1 MTRCHHFWVFI
12 QRTQNSQRHTRPVVT
27 AALLAGGRDTEAAEV
42 SSAEEW
48 TRTRTRTRQRTHTG
62 ERVGAQSQ
70 AEPGRSATW
79 SPGQRRWC
87 WVAGQPGAPLDF
99 AVRNDGRDG
108 GGPVHA
114 ASLDCINREGSWSGG
129 SNAEETEDIER
140 REARPR
146 AGPQGRRRKPRVGRA
161 PRARGATRSPK
172 NPWGTLRP
180 PRGLGAPSPRVHFPT
195 SSPEH
200 LVLCCRGRRPHLTLI
215 TSLKAELPRTVTLGG
230 KASIRETGGEQFS
243 PQHGSHSSWL

>member
-27 AALLAGGRDTEAAEV
+27 AALLASGRDTEAAEV

-48 TRTRTRTRQRTHTG
+48 TRTRRRTHTG

-129 SNAEETEDIER
+129 SNAEETR
-140 REARPR
+140 RHRTEGGEASGRTPGTQEEAASGQGTQG
-146 AGPQGRRRKPRVGRA
+146 AGGDPLPQEPLGHPPTSQG
-161 PRARGATRSPK
+161 
-172 NPWGTLRP
+172 
-180 PRGLGAPSPRVHFPT
+180 PRGSE
-195 SSPEH
+195 SSGS
-200 LVLCCRGRRPHLTLI
+200 LPHL
-215 TSLKAELPRTVTLGG
+215 LP
-230 KASIRETGGEQFS
+230 
-243 PQHGSHSSWL
+243 

>member
-27 AALLAGGRDTEAAEV
+27 AALLASGRDTEAAEV

-48 TRTRTRTRQRTHTG
+48 TRTRTRTRRRTHTG
-62 ERVGAQSQ
+62 ERVGVQSQ

-129 SNAEETEDIER
+129 SNAEETR
-140 REARPR
+140 RHGMEGGEASGRTPGTQEEAASGQGTQG
-146 AGPQGRRRKPRVGRA
+146 AGGGSHRRL
-161 PRARGATRSPK
+161 RGATRSPT

-180 PRGLGAPSPRVHFPT
+180 PRGLGLVLQRPTAPSN
-195 SSPEH
+195 
-200 LVLCCRGRRPHLTLI
+200 LNYL
-215 TSLKAELPRTVTLGG
+215 LKG
-230 KASIRETGGEQFS
+230 
-243 PQHGSHSSWL
+243 